1 MVTMLCR
8 DQGKVEAVARGARRP
23 RNRLVGLT
31 LPFNVLHM
39 SIFTGRGLDE
49 LSQAEGIRIFHVLR
63 SDLFLLAYAS
73 YLVELTREFL
83 PDREPNDAVFHL
95 LLQSLE
101 GLEDRHAPED
111 VTRYFELRLLDL
123 AGFRPSLE
131 GCLHCGRPPDEVTA
145 FSPAEG
151 GFFCR
156 ACTVAGG
163 DYLALSRVAIAAM
176 LRRFGGRGGFP
187 GPPAGGGASSTQTS
201 PQDFHRGPFGQG
213 ITRSHLPHRPPG
225 GRTS

>member
-1 MVTMLCR
+1 MGLYQTDGIVLANRDMGEADRVVTMLCR

-111 VTRYFELRLLDL
+111 VTRYFELRLLDW
-123 AGFRPSLE
+123 
-131 GCLHCGRPPDEVTA
+131 PDSDHHWKAV
-145 FSPAEG
+145 F
-151 GFFCR
+151 
-156 ACTVAGG
+156 
-163 DYLALSRVAIAAM
+163 IAADH
-176 LRRFGGRGGFP
+176 P
-187 GPPAGGGASSTQTS
+187 TK
-201 PQDFHRGPFGQG
+201 
-213 ITRSHLPHRPPG
+213 
-225 GRTS
+225 